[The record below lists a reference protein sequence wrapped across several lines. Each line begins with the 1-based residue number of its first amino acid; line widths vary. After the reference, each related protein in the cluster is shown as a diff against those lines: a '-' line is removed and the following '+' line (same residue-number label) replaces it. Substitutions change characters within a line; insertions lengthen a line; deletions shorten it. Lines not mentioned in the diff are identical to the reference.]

1 VTLGALQLLAAAQQ
15 IPPKHFL
22 AWGTKFN
29 SLMESQPMHTENQHA
44 QN

>member
-22 AWGTKFN
+22 AWAMKFN
-29 SLMESQPMHTENQHA
+29 SLMEFRPMLMENQRA
-44 QN
+44 KN

>member
-1 VTLGALQLLAAAQQ
+1 VTLSALQLLAAAQQ

-22 AWGTKFN
+22 AWAMKFN
-29 SLMESQPMHTENQHA
+29 SLMEYQPMLTENQHA